1 MIRSDWSFL
10 LLVPSLT
17 YFSISATSP
26 EIVFS
31 ILNKVF
37 LSSSSRSKL
46 FSFSWFSVLHSYLC
60 DNCVIALSM
69 LFEASAH
76 LCPNVNLVPSSEQS
90 ALQLLIA
97 YLNEVLV
104 SSMRINK
111 SFLHSFLQLPRCFRK
126 QHHLGVSQRLLQKC
140 WSREYLTR
148 NACSRYLAYP
158 WQSHES
164 LKIAPIFFLVIILNC
179 KIHLL

>member
-1 MIRSDWSFL
+1 M
-10 LLVPSLT
+10 
-17 YFSISATSP
+17 
-26 EIVFS
+26 
-31 ILNKVF
+31 
-37 LSSSSRSKL
+37 
-46 FSFSWFSVLHSYLC
+46 HSYFC
-60 DNCVIALSM
+60 DNCLIAPIVP
-69 LFEASAH
+69 FVASAH
-76 LCPNVNLVPSSEQS
+76 LCPYVNHVPSSEWS

-104 SSMRINK
+104 SSMRIKK

-164 LKIAPIFFLVIILNC
+164 LKNDFQTFSTSYIFSCNHPELQDTSSVNHPTGELWWIYEKWQFFSSKIFTSALLVTIS
-179 KIHLL
+179 KP